1 MKTIMKHL
9 VGVALGSAGALL
21 LTKALEAALGDKTP
35 DDLLLRAG
43 VAAISA
49 LVLILVGGLI
59 IAIMAA
65 LSKPGER
72 LSNVKPVAL
81 IMAAPVS
88 VAISVAASL
97 LVSWVIA
104 PLLTFGSPA
113 LVTVLGVALV
123 ALGVWLS
130 RGFWVWVFRVCKD
143 YLQKRKP
150 GPTS

>member
-1 MKTIMKHL
+1 VKMIMKHL

-21 LTKALEAALGDKTP
+21 LTKALEAALGDETP
-35 DDLLLRAG
+35 NDLMLRAQ

-72 LSNVKPVAL
+72 FSNVKPVAL
-81 IMAAPVS
+81 IMAAPVG
-88 VAISVAASL
+88 VALSVAASL
-97 LVSWVIA
+97 LVSYVIA
-104 PLLTFGSPA
+104 PLLTFGTPA
-113 LVTVLGVALV
+113 LVTVLGLLLV

-130 RGFWVWVFRVCKD
+130 RGFWGWVFRTCRD
-143 YLQKRKP
+143 YLQKLKSD
-150 GPTS
+150 PTG